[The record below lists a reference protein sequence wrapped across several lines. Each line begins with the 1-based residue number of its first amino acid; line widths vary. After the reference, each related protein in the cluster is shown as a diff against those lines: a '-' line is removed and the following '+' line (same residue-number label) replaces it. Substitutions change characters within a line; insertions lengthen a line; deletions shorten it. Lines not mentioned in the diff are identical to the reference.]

1 VKPHSTSYPT
11 ALSVKASLLPAPIS
25 FLWRFLVLTIV
36 MRPRTSA
43 STLAFVIRYIN
54 DGTNSV
60 AGNIIR
66 RGFGTFG
73 TSAVPMEI
81 EGGAAG
87 NDTI

>member
-1 VKPHSTSYPT
+1 MKPHSTSYPT
-11 ALSVKASLLPAPIS
+11 ALSVQASLLPAPIS

-36 MRPRTSA
+36 MRPRTST
-43 STLAFVIRYIN
+43 STLAFVIRYTN
-54 DGTNSV
+54 DGTNGV

-73 TSAVPMEI
+73 ANAVPMEI
-81 EGGAAG
+81 EGSAAG